1 MIVSNFCDIKK
12 HVGGCSDYEKLWI
25 LEQYRL
31 PIDAPFYIV
40 ATSLQEDICCHHH
53 HSEIWLLHSMNM
65 KMLAI
70 NYSRNGII
78 IVYILPIKVLLCRL
92 SIKIICTVTPSFF
105 TAAKKT

>member
-1 MIVSNFCDIKK
+1 MIWGHGGRSKIKKEVVVVSNN
-12 HVGGCSDYEKLWI
+12 LWI
-25 LEQYRL
+25 LELHRL
-31 PIDAPFYIV
+31 PIDAPFYLIS
-40 ATSLQEDICCHHH
+40 TYLQGSVCCHQHCGV
-53 HSEIWLLHSMNM
+53 IWLLHSMNM

-92 SIKIICTVTPSFF
+92 SIKIICKVTPSFF